1 VLPLSLLAGIVVY
14 AATATER
21 FPTIVLAVG
30 AAGLVVNTV
39 ALAGGWPS
47 ILPVGLVGVAAAY
60 AVFLAFRSESVDPWA
75 PFVAAA
81 LLAAAELAFTFL
93 EPLSAR
99 PSRALQARQLLTL
112 GAGALGTAIFGS
124 GLLLVAGEGGSSVA
138 LDAAGILAA
147 VAAMAVVAGLA
158 VRRATQDAPSAGQTS
173 RAVVTTFEDGMD

>member
-1 VLPLSLLAGIVVY
+1 MPLSLLAGIVVY

-21 FPTIVLAVG
+21 LPTIVLAVG
-30 AAGLVVNTV
+30 ASGLVVTTV

-47 ILPVGLVGVAAAY
+47 MLPVGLVGVGAAY

-81 LLAAAELAFTFL
+81 LFAAAELAFTFL

-99 PSRALQARQLLTL
+99 PSRTLHARQLLTF
-112 GAGALGTAIFGS
+112 GAGALVTAIFGS
-124 GLLLVAGEGGSSVA
+124 ALLLVAGGGGSSVT

-147 VAAMAVVAGLA
+147 VALMAVVAALA
-158 VRRATQDAPSAGQTS
+158 VRRATHDASTAQTS
-173 RAVVTTFEDGMD
+173 RAVVTTLEDGTD

>member
-1 VLPLSLLAGIVVY
+1 VLPLSLLAGIVAY

-21 FPTIVLAVG
+21 LPTIVLAVG
-30 AAGLVVNTV
+30 AAGLVVTTV

-47 ILPVGLVGVAAAY
+47 FLTVGLVGVGAAY

-81 LLAAAELAFTFL
+81 FFTAAELAFTFL

-99 PSRALQARQLLTL
+99 PSRTLQARQLLTL

-124 GLLLVAGEGGSSVA
+124 ALLLVAGKGDSSLA
-138 LDAAGILAA
+138 LDATGILAA
-147 VAAMAVVAGLA
+147 VSVMAVVAGLA
-158 VRRATQDAPSAGQTS
+158 GRRATQDASTAGQTS
-173 RAVVTTFEDGMD
+173 RAAVTTLEDGTD

>member
-1 VLPLSLLAGIVVY
+1 MPLSLLAGIVAY
-14 AATATER
+14 AANATER

-30 AAGLVVNTV
+30 AAGLVVTTV

-47 ILPVGLVGVAAAY
+47 ILPVGLVGVGAAY

-81 LLAAAELAFTFL
+81 LFAAAELAFTLL

-99 PSRALQARQLLTL
+99 PSRTLQARQLLTF
-112 GAGALGTAIFGS
+112 GAGALATAIFGS
-124 GLLLVAGEGGSSVA
+124 ALLLVAGEGGSSVA

-147 VAAMAVVAGLA
+147 VALMAVVAALA
-158 VRRATQDAPSAGQTS
+158 VRRATQGAPTAGQTS
-173 RAVVTTFEDGMD
+173 RAVVTTLEDGTD

>member
-1 VLPLSLLAGIVVY
+1 VLPLSLLAGIVAY

-30 AAGLVVNTV
+30 AAGLVVTTV

-47 ILPVGLVGVAAAY
+47 FLTVGLVGVGAAY

-81 LLAAAELAFTFL
+81 FFTAAELAFTFL

-99 PSRALQARQLLTL
+99 PSRTLQARQLLTL

-124 GLLLVAGEGGSSVA
+124 ALLLVAGKGDSSLA
-138 LDAAGILAA
+138 LDATGILAA
-147 VAAMAVVAGLA
+147 VSVMAVVAGLA
-158 VRRATQDAPSAGQTS
+158 GRRAMQDASTAGQTS
-173 RAVVTTFEDGMD
+173 RAAVTTLEDGTD

>member
-30 AAGLVVNTV
+30 VASLVVTTV

-47 ILPVGLVGVAAAY
+47 ILTVGLVGVGAAY
-60 AVFLAFRSESVDPWA
+60 AVFLALRSESVDPWA
-75 PFVAAA
+75 PCVAAA
-81 LLAAAELAFTFL
+81 LFAAAELAFTFL

-99 PSRALQARQLLTL
+99 PSRTLQARQLLTF
-112 GAGALGTAIFGS
+112 GAAALVTAIFGS
-124 GLLLVAGEGGSSVA
+124 ALLLVAGGGGSSVA

-147 VAAMAVVAGLA
+147 VAVMAVVAGLA
-158 VRRATQDAPSAGQTS
+158 VRRGAPDASTAGQMS
-173 RAVVTTFEDGMD
+173 RAVVTTLEDGTD

>member
-30 AAGLVVNTV
+30 VAGLVVTTV
-39 ALAGGWPS
+39 ALVGGWPS
-47 ILPVGLVGVAAAY
+47 ILPVGLVGVGAAY
-60 AVFLAFRSESVDPWA
+60 AVFLALRSESVDPWA

-81 LLAAAELAFTFL
+81 LFTAAELAFTFL

-99 PSRALQARQLLTL
+99 PNRTVVARQLLTL

-124 GLLLVAGEGGSSVA
+124 ALLLVAGEGGSSVA

-147 VAAMAVVAGLA
+147 VAVMAIVAALA
-158 VRRATQDAPSAGQTS
+158 VRRATQDAPTAGQAS
-173 RAVVTTFEDGMD
+173 RAVVTTLEDGTD